1 MREANYFLPPCVVLP
16 VSTLTFTNGPPPPP
30 HFTRP
35 FTHLPARISP
45 AFANSGSPAHAGRG
59 EAGVDSTRGI
69 VAVLLSGLRSRPR
82 SARFPCCHPDH
93 GGLAGAVPPQAH
105 AAGER
110 GQHPLAEPLVHEAV
124 NDGVD
129 AGGGVGQQVD
139 EGDGRA
145 GQAVGRAPVKGLPG
159 VDHKDGGPAEE
170 KEEDDDQQ
178 HADDALFGHQVGR
191 GVGAGHAADDGF
203 VPRVSQAA
211 HDAPPLGRLQVTAV
225 AVAGLEAAGAG
236 LSVYRVRG
244 GQR

>member
-1 MREANYFLPPCVVLP
+1 MSYFLCPHASLQ
-16 VSTLTFTNGPPPPP
+16 TLSC
-30 HFTRP
+30 
-35 FTHLPARISP
+35 LQARSSP
-45 AFANSGSPAHAGRG
+45 ALANPCSRTYAGVG
-59 EAGVDSTRGI
+59 EACVDSTRGV
-69 VAVLLSGLRSRPR
+69 VAVLLGGLRRRPR
-82 SARFPCCHPDH
+82 SARFPSGHPDP

-124 NDGVD
+124 DDGVD

-139 EGDGRA
+139 EGDGSA

-170 KEEDDDQQ
+170 EEEDDDQQ
-178 HADDALFGHQVGR
+178 HADHALLGHQVGG
-191 GVGAGHAADDGF
+191 GVGAGHAADDGI
-203 VPRVSQAA
+203 VPGVSQAA

-225 AVAGLEAAGAG
+225 AVAGFEAAGAG
-236 LSVYRVRG
+236 LSVCRVGG